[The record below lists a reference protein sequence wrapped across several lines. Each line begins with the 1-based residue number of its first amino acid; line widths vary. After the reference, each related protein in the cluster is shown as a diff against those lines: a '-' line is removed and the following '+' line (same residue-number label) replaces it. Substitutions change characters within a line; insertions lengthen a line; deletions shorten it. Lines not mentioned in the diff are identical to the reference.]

1 MFCKSLFV
9 LFLLAIVFSVL
20 LQFMASDY
28 PFGIFKLFFHK
39 INKIVLICIDIFIL
53 QQLYRITFKVTFLQ
67 EGVTVIN
74 NEGYKHGRD
83 LHELNPDHT
92 HFILVETE
100 SGDRERNQY
109 IDFRSNIEKQ

>member
-1 MFCKSLFV
+1 M
-9 LFLLAIVFSVL
+9 
-20 LQFMASDY
+20 
-28 PFGIFKLFFHK
+28 
-39 INKIVLICIDIFIL
+39 
-53 QQLYRITFKVTFLQ
+53 TFLQ

-109 IDFRSNIEKQ
+109 IDFRSNIEKQLQCQLGKPRRFKRLLSFGMSITYIYFLH